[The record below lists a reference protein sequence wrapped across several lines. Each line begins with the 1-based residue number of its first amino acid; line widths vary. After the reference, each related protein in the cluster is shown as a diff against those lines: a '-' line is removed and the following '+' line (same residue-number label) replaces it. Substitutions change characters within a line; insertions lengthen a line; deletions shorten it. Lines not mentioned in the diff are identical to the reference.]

1 MKNNKIKTILIILI
15 VLSYLGG
22 FSASFLFYSRDKN
35 LIKLFMPFCIIAI
48 NCICGYILYKKVKNS
63 KTEWMLFGFLVNW
76 VALFCYWVIL
86 PVFNNPRDRQEVKER
101 RLI

>member
-22 FSASFLFYSRDKN
+22 FSASFLFYLRDKD
-35 LIKLFMPFCIIAI
+35 IFKLFMPFCIIAV
-48 NCICGYILYKKVKNS
+48 NGICGYILYKKATNS
-63 KTEWMLFGFLVNW
+63 KTEWMLFGLLANW

-86 PVFNNPRDRQEVKER
+86 PIFRGQS
-101 RLI
+101 